1 MNVSNEELLSLARG
15 YATGFV
21 TLEMLEEELEH
32 SEIDVVLKYASTLSP
47 SDLAE

>member
-1 MNVSNEELLSLARG
+1 MISNDELMSLARG

-32 SEIDVVLKYASTLSP
+32 SEIDVVLKYASTIVP